1 MIRKQIR
8 WFILGAL
15 CFIVSQPLLR
25 MPILYMLQRS
35 TDFMLAYALN
45 PLVIGIIIAFSA
57 GIFEESSR
65 FLFKR
70 FLLKPDACGIS
81 QPLIFGFGHGF
92 AEALMILVPA
102 MLSVPISQLGLAFAE
117 RIMAI
122 LLHMN
127 LSIIVFNGF
136 QRNQRVRYLIFA
148 MIVHGLVNA
157 MIPVLMP
164 MQNGVMIIESILLGW
179 VVILSIYSVYS
190 KRIYIHGEDL
200 NETVKI

>member
-8 WFILGAL
+8 WFILGAA

-45 PLVIGIIIAFSA
+45 PIAIGIVIAFSA
-57 GIFEESSR
+57 GLFEESSR

-81 QPLIFGFGHGF
+81 QALIFGFGHGL

-102 MLSVPISQLGLAFAE
+102 MLSVPLSQLGLAFAE

-127 LSIIVFNGF
+127 LSVIVFNGF
-136 QRNQRVRYLIFA
+136 QRNQRIRYLLLAIL
-148 MIVHGLVNA
+148 VHGLVNS
-157 MIPVLMP
+157 MIPILMP
-164 MQNGVMIIESILLGW
+164 IQNGVLLIEGILLGW
-179 VVILSIYSVYS
+179 VVILSVYS
-190 KRIYIHGEDL
+190 FFVEKNLHSWRRFQ
-200 NETVKI
+200 